1 MNLHTKCRQTFL
13 YLALVLLFSACNGGG
28 GGGGTTDGGS
38 ASQGAK
44 VSSSAIQTTTQV
56 QAQVQSNI
64 VEVNQAIST
73 DTSQAAQPVPSEE
86 LSAVS
91 GELSLTED
99 ELAALSSM
107 QEGE

>member
-1 MNLHTKCRQTFL
+1 MNLHTECRQIFI
-13 YLALVLLFSACNGGG
+13 YLALILLFSACNSGGG
-28 GGGGTTDGGS
+28 GGGNGPDTQS
-38 ASQGAK
+38 AN
-44 VSSSAIQTTTQV
+44 VSSSAIQTTSNV

-73 DTSQAAQPVPSEE
+73 DTSQAAQSVPPEE

-91 GELSLTED
+91 SELTLTED
-99 ELAALSSM
+99 EMAALSSM